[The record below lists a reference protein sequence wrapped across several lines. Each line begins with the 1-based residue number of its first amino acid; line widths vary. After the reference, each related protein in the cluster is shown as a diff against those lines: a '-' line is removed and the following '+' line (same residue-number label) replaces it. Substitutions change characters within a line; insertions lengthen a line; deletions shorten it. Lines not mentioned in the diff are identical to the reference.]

1 MINEEQFV
9 KVPMWILKISQ
20 VNGHKFTDSAKN
32 LYCYLKGFDRA
43 FPSYAKIGDVF
54 GITPR
59 AAEER
64 VKKLLEMGL
73 IIKDARPGSSN
84 VYQVVDIP
92 QEEARQEAQ
101 TQQEATVKAVPEQ
114 LPPTEWKM
122 FKKWYSP
129 SGNEYTA
136 TLPAVEIYSYIA
148 GFNEQGQEC
157 YATQKTL
164 ANIGMVSDRQV
175 RNIINMFVDMGVL
188 SVETRHGQTSLYK
201 ALPFTEM
208 NVKKQKRVKEI
219 PYTENQQSNW
229 CFYIQKLVSPFY
241 TCLKAGITVDIDRR
255 IKEQSKNSM
264 FKHYLLD
271 SFSGDYATI
280 FALEKEVK
288 KCFNRSLCLK
298 EWLPDGYTETYNL
311 EDYENIKNFVS
322 EKLIKE

>member
-101 TQQEATVKAVPEQ
+101 TQQEATVKAVPDQ
-114 LPPTEWKM
+114 LPPTEDNKESSFDVLDDWDAPLP
-122 FKKWYSP
+122 WETEETPVSP
-129 SGNEYTA
+129 IFDEKVTN
-136 TLPAVEIYSYIA
+136 
-148 GFNEQGQEC
+148 
-157 YATQKTL
+157 
-164 ANIGMVSDRQV
+164 DREDV
-175 RNIINMFVDMGVL
+175 LENFASLII
-188 SVETRHGQTSLYK
+188 
-201 ALPFTEM
+201 
-208 NVKKQKRVKEI
+208 KQKHTRTGGASFIEFANSLA
-219 PYTENQQSNW
+219 YR
-229 CFYIQKLVSPFY
+229 YG
-241 TCLKAGITVDIDRR
+241 LKRPKGI
-255 IKEQSKNSM
+255 EAYFSKNYPNVYDD
-264 FKHYLLD
+264 FD
-271 SFSGDYATI
+271 IPF
-280 FALEKEVK
+280 
-288 KCFNRSLCLK
+288 
-298 EWLPDGYTETYNL
+298 
-311 EDYENIKNFVS
+311 
-322 EKLIKE
+322 